1 PVRRTRRREAC
12 RPYSDAAGR
21 PSRRGRLRP
30 RASGGCVMS
39 GWFGIALTF
48 ALLALNALFVAAE
61 FALVSARRDRLD
73 PKVAGGSRSARVA
86 VRAMER
92 VSLAMAGAQL
102 GITICTLGLGA
113 ISEPAI
119 AHLLE
124 PGFDVLSVPD
134 GLVHPISFVIA
145 TGLVA

>member
-1 PVRRTRRREAC
+1 
-12 RPYSDAAGR
+12 
-21 PSRRGRLRP
+21 
-30 RASGGCVMS
+30 MS

-73 PKVAGGSRSARVA
+73 PKVAAGSRSARLA

-119 AHLLE
+119 AH
-124 PGFDVLSVPD
+124 
-134 GLVHPISFVIA
+134 
-145 TGLVA
+145 